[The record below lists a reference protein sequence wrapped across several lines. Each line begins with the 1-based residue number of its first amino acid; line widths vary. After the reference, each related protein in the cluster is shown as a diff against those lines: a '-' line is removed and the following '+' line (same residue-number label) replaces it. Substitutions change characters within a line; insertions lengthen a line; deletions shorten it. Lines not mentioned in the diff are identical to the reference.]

1 MTFYS
6 RFLEDID
13 TKLNRPARHKSSV
26 VNEPLAGLSILGS
39 IDYSKKGCKIEHIS
53 RSDMLRMRHYIL
65 SNCDEAIPWIK

>member
-13 TKLNRPARHKSSV
+13 TKLNRPARHESSA
-26 VNEPLAGLSILGS
+26 VNEPPARLSILGS